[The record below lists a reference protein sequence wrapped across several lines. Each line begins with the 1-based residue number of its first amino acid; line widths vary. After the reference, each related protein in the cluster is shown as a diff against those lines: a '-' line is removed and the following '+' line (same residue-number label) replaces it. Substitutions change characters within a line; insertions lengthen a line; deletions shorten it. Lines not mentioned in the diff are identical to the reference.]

1 MNSVHESNEETSF
14 LQREKCGYALLFC
27 MNGGRVM
34 NRMIDSLGMLLL
46 SCALLAVG
54 NHLLNVLIPLRLNDA
69 EVETLLIGV
78 VIR

>member
-1 MNSVHESNEETSF
+1 
-14 LQREKCGYALLFC
+14 
-27 MNGGRVM
+27 M

-69 EVETLLIGV
+69 EVEILLIGV